1 MMIDDQTHENFLQ
14 LSGFLDRL
22 ANETTQNQT
31 QNTTTKE
38 TTEVKT
44 EQPQSS
50 SN

>member
-22 ANETTQNQT
+22 ANETTQN
-31 QNTTTKE
+31 TTTKE
-38 TTEVKT
+38 TAEVKT